1 MSSSD
6 SKPSSWAL
14 VTIIIIMVIGL
25 FLSWKFFLSEP
36 DNEKVVETIN
46 EPTIIEAPLV
56 EDINS
61 REQVEENINNPIIEE
76 SIIEPPSTIEVKEP
90 KAVIKVEIP
99 ALNESDS
106 WVKDKLTSII
116 WRKELLELLIDEDMV
131 RRFVVFVDN
140 FSQGNI
146 AYSHSPF
153 IKPTTSFAGKKV
165 ISEDEA
171 QVLWKFDESTF
182 KRFSLYVDLFRSVN
196 SETLVE
202 WYKELHPLIKQAYS
216 ELGYP
221 DQDFDQVLQVAITKV
236 LDLEF
241 PKENKELVRPSVM
254 YRYKSEEMEALDD
267 ADKLMLRIGKDNLL
281 IIKSVL
287 LEINEKL
294 NKRE

>member
-76 SIIEPPSTIEVKEP
+76 SIIESPSTIEVKEP

>member
-6 SKPSSWAL
+6 SKPSSSAL

-36 DNEKVVETIN
+36 DNEKVVETTN

-76 SIIEPPSTIEVKEP
+76 SIIESPSTIEVKEP